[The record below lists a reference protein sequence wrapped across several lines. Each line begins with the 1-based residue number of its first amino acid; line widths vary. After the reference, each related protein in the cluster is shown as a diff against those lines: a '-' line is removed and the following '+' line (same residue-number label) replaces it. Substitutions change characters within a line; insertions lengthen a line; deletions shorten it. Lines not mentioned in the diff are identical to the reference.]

1 MTLQELFQSEFLQRA
16 VRFSFTDAVLAIGI
30 AFLLGMFIYF
40 VYKKTFSGVMYSRP
54 FNVSLVLLTM
64 VTTMVILAVTSD
76 VIIALGMVGA
86 LSIVRFRT
94 PIKDPM
100 DLVFLFWSIAAGI
113 ILGAG
118 FIPLAVMGSVIVGL
132 ILVAFV
138 SRNVVETPYIIM
150 INCIDEN
157 AENNALNL
165 VKKNFSRYRLKS
177 KTNMAAKGIE
187 LVLEIRLKSGDTRFV
202 NELSAIS
209 GVTNAAL
216 VSYSGEYT
224 T

>member
-16 VRFSFTDAVLAIGI
+16 VRFSFADAALAIGI
-30 AFLLGMFIYF
+30 AFLVGMFIYF

-118 FIPLAVMGSVIVGL
+118 FIPLAIMGSIIIGL
-132 ILVAFV
+132 ILVAFI
-138 SRNVVETPYIIM
+138 SKNVVESPYIVM
-150 INCIDEN
+150 VSCADEN
-157 AENNALNL
+157 AENDALNL
-165 VKKNFSRYRLKS
+165 IKNSFSRYRMKS
-177 KTNMAAKGIE
+177 KTASAAKGIE
-187 LVLEIRLKSGDTRFV
+187 LILEIRLKSGETKFV

-216 VSYSGEYT
+216 VSYSGEYAT
-224 T
+224 